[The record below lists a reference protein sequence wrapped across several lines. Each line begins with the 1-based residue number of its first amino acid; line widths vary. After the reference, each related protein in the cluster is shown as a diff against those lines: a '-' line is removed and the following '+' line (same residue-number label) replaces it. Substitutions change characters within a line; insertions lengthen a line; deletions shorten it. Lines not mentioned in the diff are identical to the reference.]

1 MSLASSGAVLR
12 ALLRPD
18 LRAARTR
25 PLLAAGTAG
34 LAVTAGPAV
43 FSTHVEPA
51 PAALLLRIA
60 TVLGALGL
68 AFLLDDPAA
77 RTTEVLPVTKALRK
91 GLRMTLG
98 LMAFGLFWGASAGL
112 SRLGVDAGA
121 RESFPVGALAT
132 EGAALAALTLTL
144 ALLGLRYSASGSG
157 SPPAASALILLLA
170 TALLLPDPST
180 LFPAPGA
187 ANGDAATLRW
197 GILLVLALCFSGWE
211 LRERRTVHRG
221 KGVRRTWRT

>member
-1 MSLASSGAVLR
+1 MSPATPAAPVAVLR

-34 LAVTAGPAV
+34 LAVTAGPAA
-43 FSTHVEPA
+43 FHTHIEPA
-51 PAALLLRIA
+51 AAALLLRFA

-91 GLRMTLG
+91 GLRMALG
-98 LMAFGLFWGASAGL
+98 LMAFGVFWGASAGL
-112 SRLGVDAGA
+112 ARLGVAA
-121 RESFPVGALAT
+121 RVREAFPLGALAT
-132 EGAALAALTLTL
+132 EGAALAALTLAL
-144 ALLGLRYSASGSG
+144 ALLGLRLSASGSG
-157 SPPAASALILLLA
+157 SPLAAPALVLLLA
-170 TALLLPDPST
+170 TVLLLPDRFA

-187 ANGDAATLRW
+187 PNAGVAALRW
-197 GILLVLALCFSGWE
+197 GALLVLALCLSGWE
-211 LRERRTVHRG
+211 LRERRTAHRG
-221 KGVRRTWRT
+221 KGVRRT